1 MPGLR
6 AGLHRHLIEGAWG
19 AFAAANVWAVLALES
34 DAWAVVAAGVVWLSL
49 AVVAGLRPWSRRGTV
64 TAAAVAGA
72 GTGTALLVRG
82 AGPAALA
89 TTALVAGS
97 ALLAAMHAR
106 AGGATLEALQSAA
119 ARERA
124 LLRDASGALRAPIA
138 VAQAR
143 AEFIRADDP
152 LGPMGADA
160 AAVLE
165 ELAALTD
172 ISDRLHL
179 LAVAEDPDFL
189 WPERTSLGRLVR
201 EAEGRW
207 RALALRDWRIRID
220 ADAPVSAD
228 PARMAAALDAILE
241 NAVQHT
247 PAGGRIAIT
256 VSSSGPVRARLTVAD
271 AGRGIP
277 ADRLP
282 GLLEPFG
289 SPQSGGERRS
299 SGLGLAVVRAVV
311 EAHGGEVA
319 VSSREGFGTTVT
331 VELPVLGTPAGEPAG
346 AAERP
351 KGTATRA

>member
-1 MPGLR
+1 MSGRR
-6 AGLHRHLIEGAWG
+6 ARLHRHLTEAAWG
-19 AFAAANVWAVLALES
+19 AFAAANTWAVLALDS

-49 AVVAGLRPWSRRGTV
+49 AVVAGLRQWSPR
-64 TAAAVAGA
+64 AMAIA
-72 GTGTALLVRG
+72 TALATGATGAALLARG
-82 AGPAALA
+82 AGLAAIA
-89 TTALVAGS
+89 AAALVAG
-97 ALLAAMHAR
+97 ATLLAASHAR
-106 AGGATLEALQSAA
+106 GRRAALEALDEAA
-119 ARERA
+119 VRERS
-124 LLRDASGALRAPIA
+124 LLRDASRALRTPIA

-152 LGPMGADA
+152 LGPTGADA
-160 AAVLE
+160 AAVLD

-179 LAVAEDPDFL
+179 LAVADEQDFL

-201 EAEGRW
+201 EAAERW
-207 RALALRDWRIRID
+207 RPVARRDWRVRID
-220 ADAPVSAD
+220 VDAPVLAD

-247 PAGGRIAIT
+247 PEGGRIA
-256 VSSSGPVRARLTVAD
+256 VAVGDGGPVRARLTVAD

-282 GLLEPFG
+282 RLFEPFG
-289 SPQSGGERRS
+289 RSEQADGARRG

-319 VSSREGFGTTVT
+319 VASREGFGTTVT
-331 VELPVLGTPAGEPAG
+331 LELPVLGTPAGGPL
-346 AAERP
+346 AAPERTP
-351 KGTATRA
+351 IRR